1 MSSWTVIPCLLALR
15 DEYNAL
21 SPNRDKGA
29 DGTIGDSSHTSS
41 SDHTPDEDSSKLE
54 NKDSDHANEVHA
66 LDIDSSG
73 PWPDGRSFKDIFL
86 DVVDLER
93 EKWNAPSD
101 KCRLNYA
108 IFDRKIYDKDNDFQP
123 ADYTGSDPHTNHAHF
138 SARYET
144 SCEEDCR
151 PWGVMGDD
159 VTPEDIEAIAK
170 AVWTRKLKNPL
181 YGKGGDTRESINA
194 EDFQRYPDVLHGNT
208 QGVVRDEVG
217 KVLEAI
223 DLLPTA
229 DEGAAAVVEAL
240 AGSDTQELASAL
252 RNVLTPEQIDAL
264 RAAL

>member
-1 MSSWTVIPCLLALR
+1 MSDWETIPCLLALR
-15 DEYNAL
+15 DEYNQL

-73 PWPDGRSFKDIFL
+73 PWPAGRSFKEIFL
-86 DVVDLER
+86 DVIELER
-93 EKWNAPSD
+93 EKWNAPDD

-108 IFDRKIYDKDNDFQP
+108 IFDREIYDKDNDFEP
-123 ADYTGSDPHTNHAHF
+123 EDYTGSDPHTNHAHF

-159 VTPEDIEAIAK
+159 MPSAEEIAK

-181 YGKGGDTRESINA
+181 YGKNGDTREFIAA

-208 QGVVRDEVG
+208 QGVVRDEVE
-217 KVLEAI
+217 KVLQAI
-223 DLLPTA
+223 DDLPTA
-229 DEGAAAVVEAL
+229 DEGASAVVAAL
-240 AGSDTQELASAL
+240 AGSDAQGLASAL
-252 RNVLTPEQIDAL
+252 RDYLTPEQIDAL